1 MAIAVAD
8 TSFLF
13 SLFGNDAHTKAAH
26 NWTRQSQLPIAV
38 SALNRYEFGNA
49 IRFAAFR
56 KASLQAD
63 ALASLAAFETDMK
76 TGHLHLATCDL
87 AAVLAEAARLSELHT
102 LSGGH
107 RSFDI
112 LHVAAAKIL
121 KATIFLSFDSNQRTL
136 AATARL
142 NIGPWFKSRTP

>member
-26 NWTRQSQLPIAV
+26 NWIHQLQLPIVV

-49 IRFAAFR
+49 LRFAAFR
-56 KASLQAD
+56 KAISQGD
-63 ALASLAAFETDMK
+63 ALSSLAAFETDLK
-76 TGHLHLATCDL
+76 TGHLQSTSCDL
-87 AAVLAEAARLSELHT
+87 ALVLAEAARLSELHT

-112 LHVAAAKIL
+112 LHVATAKIL

-136 AATARL
+136 ATTARL
-142 NIGPWFKSRTP
+142 RIGP